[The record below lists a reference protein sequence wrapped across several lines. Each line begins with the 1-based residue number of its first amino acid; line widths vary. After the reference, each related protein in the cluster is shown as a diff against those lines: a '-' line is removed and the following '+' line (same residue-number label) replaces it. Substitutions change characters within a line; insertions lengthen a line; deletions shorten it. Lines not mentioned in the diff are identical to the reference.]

1 MRSSLE
7 AHLRAFAGEDPLRN
21 DIAEAVRQLGVAAV
35 KLRGVIME
43 DPVRA
48 QAPIPVAANA
58 SGDTQTW
65 LDIEADRIFTAAA
78 WQANI
83 AIMASEER
91 AEPLTMHAAGRLA
104 LAIDP
109 LDGSSNIGANASIGS
124 IFSLLPATGE
134 KPFAQ
139 PGRNLLAAGAV
150 VYGPR
155 CQMILTLGGGTLN
168 FAYSPSFG
176 GFVEEARSGPI
187 PEKTSEFAINASNYR
202 HWDERVRLYVDDCL
216 AGAEGPRGKD
226 FNMRWTASL
235 VAEAARILERGGV
248 FLYPAD
254 ARRPYREGRLRQLY
268 EANPIAFIVEQAGGA
283 ATDGIRPLLDI
294 VPAALHQRTPFVF
307 GSARE
312 VQRIARYL
320 TDPSAIGERSPLFG
334 RRSLFRA

>member
-1 MRSSLE
+1 MCIR
-7 AHLRAFAGEDPLRN
+7 D
-21 DIAEAVRQLGVAAV
+21 
-35 KLRGVIME
+35 
-43 DPVRA
+43 
-48 QAPIPVAANA
+48 
-58 SGDTQTW
+58 
-65 LDIEADRIFTAAA
+65 
-78 WQANI
+78 
-83 AIMASEER
+83 
-91 AEPLTMHAAGRLA
+91 
-104 LAIDP
+104 
-109 LDGSSNIGANASIGS
+109 
-124 IFSLLPATGE
+124 
-134 KPFAQ
+134 
-139 PGRNLLAAGAV
+139 
-150 VYGPR
+150 
-155 CQMILTLGGGTLN
+155 
-168 FAYSPSFG
+168 
-176 GFVEEARSGPI
+176 
-187 PEKTSEFAINASNYR
+187 R

-254 ARRPYREGRLRQLY
+254 APRPYREGRLRQLY